1 MRTDQMVVSL
11 AFALVIVG
19 YLLFIESYS
28 LRYALLSPVIYVISI
43 WIFAAVGRTRHYLK
57 KRGRCGQTCP
67 DCGGY
72 IKRQREDHILTC
84 YRCGWK
90 QGIPLI
96 RWATNSVASEQVRR
110 TVSLQGGLV
119 IIICMFMIWASP
131 IISGL
136 SAADAVSD
144 EYEQEEVRQEF
155 QHLLNEERESRGLQ
169 TLEQR
174 QPLNSMGQSHAN
186 NMAEN
191 EYMGHV
197 QPDGDTIEDRY
208 RSRNLLPEC
217 ELPIDGTDQY
227 YPGAENAYQGYVDT
241 EIRREYAP
249 DLYIGDERDLAQA
262 MFESWMNSKPHR
274 EAMLVSSADEMGLG
288 VAVTDK
294 NKAYVALEL
303 C

>member
-28 LRYALLSPVIYVISI
+28 LRYALLAPVIFIISI
-43 WIFAAVGRTRHYLK
+43 WIFEAVGRTRHYLK
-57 KRGRCGQTCP
+57 KRGRYGQTCP

-72 IKRQREDHILTC
+72 VKRQPEDYILTC

-96 RWATNSVASEQVRR
+96 RWAINSVASKQVRR
-110 TVSLQGGLV
+110 TVSLQGGVV
-119 IIICMFMIWASP
+119 IIICIFMIWASP

-136 SAADAVSD
+136 SATEAVSD
-144 EYEQEEVRQEF
+144 EYERDEVRQEF

-174 QPLNSMGQSHAN
+174 QALNSMGQSHAN

-241 EIRREYAP
+241 EIRREYAS
-249 DLYIGDERDLAQA
+249 DLYVGDERDLAQA
-262 MFESWMNSKPHR
+262 MFESWMKSKPHR

-288 VAVTDK
+288 VAVTDQ
-294 NKAYVALEL
+294 NKAYTALEL